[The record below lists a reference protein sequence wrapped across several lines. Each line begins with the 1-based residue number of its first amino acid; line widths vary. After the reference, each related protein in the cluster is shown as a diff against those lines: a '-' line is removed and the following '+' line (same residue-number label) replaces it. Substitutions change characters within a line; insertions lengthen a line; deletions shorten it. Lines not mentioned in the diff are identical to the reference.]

1 MTPANVKKSRN
12 KTPTISSWRGAKP
25 CPTTTVGMTA
35 PCATAQMGDL
45 WEKADHVIPSV
56 AVGTAS
62 IASTHLSSRATLCCS
77 FRGNESFL
85 MRKTGRAR
93 RTTAH
98 LTMQRVMVATAK
110 WARGSPAAPAAI
122 HRRSALSKIRTCIL
136 RMVGR
141 KEPVLCPLK
150 LPPRLQ
156 QSFLPKSQPSSLQT
170 PRPLHPR
177 RDRRHFLP
185 KSQPSSLQTSRPL
198 HPRRDRRRDRRQT
211 QAGQGIS
218 AAESIPWA
226 AMAAPTWL
234 VVGIVKITALRGP
247 RFFLLRERT
256 ALAIRLITHVKA
268 HPHATPIV

>member
-170 PRPLHPR
+170 
-177 RDRRHFLP
+177 
-185 KSQPSSLQTSRPL
+185 SRPL